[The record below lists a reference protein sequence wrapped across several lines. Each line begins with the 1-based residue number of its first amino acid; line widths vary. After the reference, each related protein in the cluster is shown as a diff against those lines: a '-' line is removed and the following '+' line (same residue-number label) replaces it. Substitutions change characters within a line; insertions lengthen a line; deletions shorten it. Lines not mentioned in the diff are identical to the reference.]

1 MDLNSLLSGNLQ
13 KNLFDYTDEEVK
25 EFHSGF
31 DQANLKAMY
40 EAISKGLSMDNISD
54 DYDRKLN
61 RIINYFATLSIEDLD
76 EFEKNYLDKHQ
87 ESNPN
92 MLWNMLSESDKKLY
106 KTPHK
111 FYDWFSKLDDDI
123 LDKYIQLAADGDP
136 LHPEYVY
143 KKDLPTQVHILDGFI
158 TICSSNLQALDKFR
172 DRVLLTNNCT
182 YEHRIKKVS
191 GVEIH
196 SYVFNMN
203 TRDE

>member
-61 RIINYFATLSIEDLD
+61 RIINYLATLSIEDLD